1 MTDLHTTT
9 PLTTVHP
16 PRPWQRLPALAGI
29 VFAVLMLLAWFLNS
43 AAPHDWT
50 NWAKDSEMKQRF
62 AAFFALLAGLVFLP
76 FAATIRDVL
85 ANAEERFDGSVR
97 PARVAFAGGLIGIT
111 GIAMAT
117 VMITAASAQGADADP
132 VVSKAIATATVG
144 PFLVAPMWD
153 SSASSPLPGS

>member
-1 MTDLHTTT
+1 
-9 PLTTVHP
+9 
-16 PRPWQRLPALAGI
+16 
-29 VFAVLMLLAWFLNS
+29 
-43 AAPHDWT
+43 
-50 NWAKDSEMKQRF
+50 MKQRF

-117 VMITAASAQGADADP
+117 VMITGASAQGADADP

-144 PFLVAPMWD
+144 PSLSPRWD
-153 SSASSPLPGS
+153 SSASSHLPGS